1 MAEYESV
8 IGLECHVELSTDTK
22 MFCGCANAFGAPP
35 NSNVCPVCL
44 GLPGSLP
51 VPNERA
57 IEYIAR
63 IGLALNCRIA
73 PDSLFHRKNYFYP
86 DMPKDFQISQYDL
99 PICVEGHLEVEVD
112 GGRREIGITR
122 VHMEEDTG
130 KTTHVGQTGRIGQ
143 ADYALVD
150 YNRAG
155 VPLVEVV
162 SEPDLRSAEE
172 ARAYLTELRATLE
185 TLGVSDVRME
195 EGSLRCDANISTRPA
210 GSTTLGT
217 KVEIKNLNS
226 IRSLERALRFEEDR
240 QRTALE
246 AGEALRQETRHF
258 DEEQGSTHTL
268 RSKEEAFDYR
278 YFPEPDLPPLE
289 SVSGWVEAIRSS
301 LPELPAARRERYVS
315 ALGLRP
321 EQARLLAS
329 STPTARFFEETVTL
343 GADPKAAANWV
354 TQDLAGL
361 LNKARAEIGGANV
374 TPRHVVDLVRL
385 VEDGTISAT
394 GAKQALEEA
403 FETGEAVGEIVDRR
417 GLRQVTDTSALEA
430 WVDEAIDEN
439 PGPVEQFRGG
449 KEGALNAVLGQV
461 MKKSGGSANPKVVRE
476 LLLRRLSGS

>member
-1 MAEYESV
+1 MADYESV

-22 MFCGCANAFGAPP
+22 MFCGCRNEFGAPP
-35 NSNVCPVCL
+35 NTNVCPVCL

-57 IEYIAR
+57 IEYIVR

-99 PICVEGHLEVEVD
+99 PICVQGHVDVDVD
-112 GGRREIGITR
+112 GERRRVGITR

-130 KTTHVGQTGRIGQ
+130 KTTHVGQTGLIGQ

-162 SEPDLRSAEE
+162 SEPDMRSPEE
-172 ARAYLTELRATLE
+172 ARAYFTELRATLE
-185 TLGVSDVRME
+185 ALGVSDVRME
-195 EGSLRCDANISTRPA
+195 EGSLRCDANISLRPA
-210 GSTTLGT
+210 GSEGLGT

-226 IRSLERALRFEEDR
+226 VRSLERALRFEQER
-240 QRTALE
+240 QRAALD
-246 AGEALRQETRHF
+246 AGEPLVQETRHF

-278 YFPEPDLPPLE
+278 YFPEPDLPPLAPE
-289 SVSGWVEAIRSS
+289 AAWVEEVRAS

-315 ALGLRP
+315 ALGLKT
-321 EQARLLAS
+321 EQARLLTS
-329 STPTARFFEETVTL
+329 SVATARFFEETVEL
-343 GADPKAAANWV
+343 GAEPRSAANWV

-361 LNKARAEIGGANV
+361 LHKARLDVAESKV
-374 TPRHVVDLVRL
+374 TPRHVADVVAL
-385 VEDGTISAT
+385 VEAGTISAT
-394 GAKQALEEA
+394 GAKQVLEES
-403 FETGEAVGEIVDRR
+403 FETGEAAGEVVERR
-417 GLRQVTDTSALEA
+417 GLTQVSDAGRLEA
-430 WVDEAIDEN
+430 WVDEAIAEN
-439 PGPVEQFRGG
+439 PGPVGQFRGG
-449 KEGALNAVLGQV
+449 KEAALNALVGPV
-461 MKKSGGSANPKVVRE
+461 MRKSGGSANASLVRE
-476 LLLRRLSGS
+476 LLQRRLSGS